1 MPVAECFVVSQTESD
16 GLRMLR
22 TTHKALFRNGAISDV
37 HDVMAWRAYARGDS
51 ENAFRNPNPPNPR
64 LRK

>member
-1 MPVAECFVVSQTESD
+1 MVFQTESD
-16 GLRMLR
+16 GLKMLR
-22 TTHKALFRNGAISDV
+22 TTHKALFRNGAISDM